1 MKQSYSKTSWSN
13 DLLTKVFKDLQKRVE
28 ALERSERSPKQT
40 SSMSSSKLSYRLSCT
55 EKALKQDMDDVL
67 ADSDA
72 MKTRFEDLEART
84 RKLEAEVKQIVKML
98 DGILDLID

>member
-28 ALERSERSPKQT
+28 ALEKAPKQT

-55 EKALKQDMDDVL
+55 EKAMKQDMDDVL

-84 RKLEAEVKQIVKML
+84 KKLEAEVKQIVKML
-98 DGILDLID
+98 DGILDLIDN